1 MGRFVLRRTESGRE
15 KIAQVLGDA
24 SLGGVRSCILNYMR
38 FAPKERF
45 CFDFFVYE
53 ESGCA
58 DLICEGSGAPADG
71 KSPQNGGANGNAGKG
86 GCLQGSGG
94 AETAAGRIPGDFAE
108 EVRAIDPEAKVF
120 SFPRI
125 DRHPLAAMRALRR
138 AFRDG
143 GYAAVHAHMTT
154 LSALVL
160 PAAKAA
166 GVPVRICHAHSSFDR
181 QSDHCFAKAALRPFA
196 AIFAT
201 HRMACGKLA
210 AESLYRKKADEA
222 FILPNAVDLSR
233 FACAAPAILPQGFAP
248 AALPQGSASAAPAQG
263 LPPALP
269 QNIRLLLFAGRFVP
283 QKNLFFLLDAFAAA
297 LPLRPMALALLG
309 DGPQKEALR
318 AHAKMRGIEKSV
330 LFLPPQDPAP
340 WYAAADAL
348 VLPSLYEGLPVVAA
362 EAQAAGI
369 ACLFSDKVT
378 READICGGAKFL
390 PLDTEIWAQA
400 MAGGLPPKAD
410 NAAKLAAAH
419 YDIRTEAA
427 RLTDFYAAALAEALR

>member
-1 MGRFVLRRTESGRE
+1 MGSFVLRRTESGRE

-53 ESGCA
+53 A
-58 DLICEGSGAPADG
+58 
-71 KSPQNGGANGNAGKG
+71 
-86 GCLQGSGG
+86 SGG

-108 EVRAIDPEAKVF
+108 EVRAIEPEAKVF

-166 GVPVRICHAHSSFDR
+166 GVPVRICHAHSSFDG

-233 FACAAPAILPQGFAP
+233 FACAAPAI
-248 AALPQGSASAAPAQG
+248 LPQGSASAAPAQG

>member
-1 MGRFVLRRTESGRE
+1 MGRFVLRRTESGRV

-53 ESGCA
+53 
-58 DLICEGSGAPADG
+58 GSGAPADG
-71 KSPQNGGANGNAGKG
+71 ESPQNGGANGNADKGGANGNAGKG

-94 AETAAGRIPGDFAE
+94 AEKAAGRIPGDFAE

-196 AIFAT
+196 AICAT

-233 FACAAPAILPQGFAP
+233 FACAAPAILPQDFSP
-248 AALPQGSASAAPAQG
+248 AALPQGSAPAAPAQG

-309 DGPQKEALR
+309 DGPQEEALR

-348 VLPSLYEGLPVVAA
+348 VLPSLYEGMPVVAA

-378 READICGGAKFL
+378 READICGRAKFL

-400 MAGGLPPKAD
+400 MAGGLPPRAD

>member
-1 MGRFVLRRTESGRE
+1 MGRFVLRRTESGRV

-53 ESGCA
+53 
-58 DLICEGSGAPADG
+58 
-71 KSPQNGGANGNAGKG
+71 
-86 GCLQGSGG
+86 GSGG
-94 AETAAGRIPGDFAE
+94 FAEKSAGRIPGGFAE

-138 AFRDG
+138 AFRDS

-233 FACAAPAILPQGFAP
+233 FACAAPAILPQDFAP
-248 AALPQGSASAAPAQG
+248 AA
-263 LPPALP
+263 ALP
-269 QNIRLLLFAGRFVP
+269 RAERMLLFAGRFVP

-348 VLPSLYEGLPVVAA
+348 VLPSLYEGMPVVAA

-427 RLTDFYAAALAEALR
+427 RLTDFYAAALTEALR

>member
-1 MGRFVLRRTESGRE
+1 MGRFVLRRTESGRV

-53 ESGCA
+53 GSGGP
-58 DLICEGSGAPADG
+58 DDFILEGSG
-71 KSPQNGGANGNAGKG
+71 
-86 GCLQGSGG
+86 GS
-94 AETAAGRIPGDFAE
+94 AEKAAGRIPGDFAE

-233 FACAAPAILPQGFAP
+233 FACAAPAILPQDFSP

-269 QNIRLLLFAGRFVP
+269 QNIRLLLFAGRLVP

-400 MAGGLPPKAD
+400 MAGDLPPKAD

>member
-1 MGRFVLRRTESGRE
+1 MGRFVLRRTESGRV

-53 ESGCA
+53 
-58 DLICEGSGAPADG
+58 
-71 KSPQNGGANGNAGKG
+71 
-86 GCLQGSGG
+86 GSGG

-233 FACAAPAILPQGFAP
+233 FACAAPAILPQDFSPA
-248 AALPQGSASAAPAQG
+248 AALPRAE
-263 LPPALP
+263 
-269 QNIRLLLFAGRFVP
+269 RMLLFAGRFVP

-297 LPLRPMALALLG
+297 LPLRPMTLALLG

-348 VLPSLYEGLPVVAA
+348 VLPSLYEGMPVVAA

-378 READICGGAKFL
+378 READICGEARFL
-390 PLDTEIWAQA
+390 PLDTGIWAQA

>member
-1 MGRFVLRRTESGRE
+1 MGRFVLRRTESGRV

-45 CFDFFVYE
+45 CFDFSVY
-53 ESGCA
+53 
-58 DLICEGSGAPADG
+58 EGSGGFAE
-71 KSPQNGGANGNAGKG
+71 KS
-86 GCLQGSGG
+86 
-94 AETAAGRIPGDFAE
+94 AGRIPGGFAE
-108 EVRAIDPEAKVF
+108 EMRAIDPEAKVF

-210 AESLYRKKADEA
+210 AESLYRK
-222 FILPNAVDLSR
+222 R
-233 FACAAPAILPQGFAP
+233 RTR
-248 AALPQGSASAAPAQG
+248 
-263 LPPALP
+263 
-269 QNIRLLLFAGRFVP
+269 RL
-283 QKNLFFLLDAFAAA
+283 
-297 LPLRPMALALLG
+297 
-309 DGPQKEALR
+309 
-318 AHAKMRGIEKSV
+318 
-330 LFLPPQDPAP
+330 
-340 WYAAADAL
+340 
-348 VLPSLYEGLPVVAA
+348 
-362 EAQAAGI
+362 
-369 ACLFSDKVT
+369 
-378 READICGGAKFL
+378 
-390 PLDTEIWAQA
+390 
-400 MAGGLPPKAD
+400 
-410 NAAKLAAAH
+410 
-419 YDIRTEAA
+419 
-427 RLTDFYAAALAEALR
+427 FYPTP

>member
-1 MGRFVLRRTESGRE
+1 MGRFVLRRTESGRL

-53 ESGCA
+53 GSGGA

-233 FACAAPAILPQGFAP
+233 FASASPAVLPQSFAP
-248 AALPQGSASAAPAQG
+248 ASPAQKM
-263 LPPALP
+263 
-269 QNIRLLLFAGRFVP
+269 RLLVFAGRFVP

-348 VLPSLYEGLPVVAA
+348 VLPSLYEGMPVVAA

-369 ACLFSDKVT
+369 VCLFSDKVT
-378 READICGGAKFL
+378 READICGEARFL

>member
-1 MGRFVLRRTESGRE
+1 MGRFVLRRTESGRV

-53 ESGCA
+53 ASGGA

-86 GCLQGSGG
+86 GCLQESGG
-94 AETAAGRIPGDFAE
+94 AEKSAGRIPGGFAA

-248 AALPQGSASAAPAQG
+248 AA
-263 LPPALP
+263 ALP
-269 QNIRLLLFAGRFVP
+269 RAERMLLFAGRFVP

-348 VLPSLYEGLPVVAA
+348 VLPSLYEGMPVVAA

>member
-1 MGRFVLRRTESGRE
+1 MGRFVLRRTESGRV

-53 ESGCA
+53 
-58 DLICEGSGAPADG
+58 
-71 KSPQNGGANGNAGKG
+71 
-86 GCLQGSGG
+86 GSGG
-94 AETAAGRIPGDFAE
+94 FAEKSAGRIPGGFAE

-233 FACAAPAILPQGFAP
+233 FACAAPAILPQDFSPA
-248 AALPQGSASAAPAQG
+248 AALPRAE
-263 LPPALP
+263 
-269 QNIRLLLFAGRFVP
+269 RMLLFAGRFVP

-348 VLPSLYEGLPVVAA
+348 VLPSLYEGMPVVAA

>member
-1 MGRFVLRRTESGRE
+1 MGRFVLRRTESGRV

-53 ESGCA
+53 A
-58 DLICEGSGAPADG
+58 
-71 KSPQNGGANGNAGKG
+71 
-86 GCLQGSGG
+86 SGG
-94 AETAAGRIPGDFAE
+94 FAEKSAGRIPGVFAE

-166 GVPVRICHAHSSFDR
+166 GVPVRICHAHSSFDG

-222 FILPNAVDLSR
+222 FILPNAIDVSR
-233 FACAAPAILPQGFAP
+233 FACAAPAILPQDFSPA
-248 AALPQGSASAAPAQG
+248 AALPRAE
-263 LPPALP
+263 
-269 QNIRLLLFAGRFVP
+269 RMLLFAGRFVP

-348 VLPSLYEGLPVVAA
+348 VLPSLYEGMPVVAA

>member
-1 MGRFVLRRTESGRE
+1 MGRFVLRRTESGRV

-53 ESGCA
+53 
-58 DLICEGSGAPADG
+58 
-71 KSPQNGGANGNAGKG
+71 
-86 GCLQGSGG
+86 GSGG
-94 AETAAGRIPGDFAE
+94 FAEKSAGRIPGDFAE

-138 AFRDG
+138 AFRAG

-166 GVPVRICHAHSSFDR
+166 GVPVRICHAHSSFDG

-233 FACAAPAILPQGFAP
+233 FACAAPAILPQDFSPA
-248 AALPQGSASAAPAQG
+248 AALPRAE
-263 LPPALP
+263 
-269 QNIRLLLFAGRFVP
+269 RMLLFAGRFVP

-348 VLPSLYEGLPVVAA
+348 VLPSLYEGMPVVAA

>member
-1 MGRFVLRRTESGRE
+1 M
-15 KIAQVLGDA
+15 
-24 SLGGVRSCILNYMR
+24 
-38 FAPKERF
+38 
-45 CFDFFVYE
+45 
-53 ESGCA
+53 
-58 DLICEGSGAPADG
+58 
-71 KSPQNGGANGNAGKG
+71 
-86 GCLQGSGG
+86 
-94 AETAAGRIPGDFAE
+94 
-108 EVRAIDPEAKVF
+108 
-120 SFPRI
+120 
-125 DRHPLAAMRALRR
+125 
-138 AFRDG
+138 
-143 GYAAVHAHMTT
+143 
-154 LSALVL
+154 
-160 PAAKAA
+160 
-166 GVPVRICHAHSSFDR
+166 
-181 QSDHCFAKAALRPFA
+181 
-196 AIFAT
+196 
-201 HRMACGKLA
+201 
-210 AESLYRKKADEA
+210 
-222 FILPNAVDLSR
+222 
-233 FACAAPAILPQGFAP
+233 
-248 AALPQGSASAAPAQG
+248 
-263 LPPALP
+263 
-269 QNIRLLLFAGRFVP
+269 RLLVFAGRFAP

-348 VLPSLYEGLPVVAA
+348 VLPSLYEGMPVVAA
-362 EAQAAGI
+362 EAQAARI

>member
-1 MGRFVLRRTESGRE
+1 MGRFVLRRTESGRL
-15 KIAQVLGDA
+15 KAAQVLGDA
-24 SLGGVRSCILNYMR
+24 ALGGVRSCILNYMR

-53 ESGCA
+53 ESG
-58 DLICEGSGAPADG
+58 GF
-71 KSPQNGGANGNAGKG
+71 
-86 GCLQGSGG
+86 
-94 AETAAGRIPGDFAE
+94 AETATGRIPGGFAA
-108 EVRAIDPEAKVF
+108 EVRAIDPEANVF
-120 SFPRI
+120 SFPRL
-125 DRHPLAAMRALRR
+125 DRHPLAAMRSLRR
-138 AFRDG
+138 AFRAG

-181 QSDHCFAKAALRPFA
+181 QSDHFFAKAALRPFA
-196 AIFAT
+196 AACAT

-210 AESLYRKKADEA
+210 AESLYRCRASEA
-222 FILPNAVDLSR
+222 VILPNAIDVSR
-233 FACAAPAILPQGFAP
+233 FASASPAVLPQGFAP
-248 AALPQGSASAAPAQG
+248 AAPAQKM
-263 LPPALP
+263 
-269 QNIRLLLFAGRFVP
+269 RLLVFVGRFVP

-309 DGPQKEALR
+309 SGPQKEALR
-318 AHAKMRGIEKSV
+318 AHAKERGIVKNV

-348 VLPSLYEGLPVVAA
+348 VLPSLYEGMPVVAA

-378 READICGGAKFL
+378 READICGETRFL
-390 PLDTEIWAQA
+390 PLDTGIWAQA
-400 MAGGLPPKAD
+400 MAGVLPPKAD
-410 NAAKLAAAH
+410 NAAKLADAH
-419 YDIRTEAA
+419 FDIRTEAA
-427 RLTDFYAAALAEALR
+427 RLTDFYASACQEAGIR

>member
-1 MGRFVLRRTESGRE
+1 MHNT
-15 KIAQVLGDA
+15 DA
-24 SLGGVRSCILNYMR
+24 L
-38 FAPKERF
+38 
-45 CFDFFVYE
+45 
-53 ESGCA
+53 
-58 DLICEGSGAPADG
+58 
-71 KSPQNGGANGNAGKG
+71 
-86 GCLQGSGG
+86 
-94 AETAAGRIPGDFAE
+94 
-108 EVRAIDPEAKVF
+108 
-120 SFPRI
+120 
-125 DRHPLAAMRALRR
+125 
-138 AFRDG
+138 
-143 GYAAVHAHMTT
+143 
-154 LSALVL
+154 
-160 PAAKAA
+160 
-166 GVPVRICHAHSSFDR
+166 SSFDR
-181 QSDHCFAKAALRPFA
+181 QSDHCFTKAALRPFA

-233 FACAAPAILPQGFAP
+233 FACAAPAILPQDFAP
-248 AALPQGSASAAPAQG
+248 AA
-263 LPPALP
+263 ALP
-269 QNIRLLLFAGRFVP
+269 RAERMLLFAGRFVP

-348 VLPSLYEGLPVVAA
+348 VLPSLYEGMPVVAA

>member
-1 MGRFVLRRTESGRE
+1 MGRFVLRRTESGRV

-53 ESGCA
+53 GSGGA

-94 AETAAGRIPGDFAE
+94 AETAAGRIPGGFAE
-108 EVRAIDPEAKVF
+108 EVRAIDPEANVF

-196 AIFAT
+196 AACAT

-233 FACAAPAILPQGFAP
+233 FACAAPAILPQDFSP
-248 AALPQGSASAAPAQG
+248 AALPQGSASAAPAQKM
-263 LPPALP
+263 
-269 QNIRLLLFAGRFVP
+269 RLLVFAGRFAP

>member
-1 MGRFVLRRTESGRE
+1 MGRFVLRRTESGRV

-53 ESGCA
+53 GSGGA

-210 AESLYRKKADEA
+210 AGSLDRKKADEA
-222 FILPNAVDLSR
+222 CILPNAVDLSR
-233 FACAAPAILPQGFAP
+233 FACAAPAILPQDFAP
-248 AALPQGSASAAPAQG
+248 AA
-263 LPPALP
+263 ALP
-269 QNIRLLLFAGRFVP
+269 RAERMLLFAGRFVP

-348 VLPSLYEGLPVVAA
+348 VLPSLYEGMPVVAA

>member
-1 MGRFVLRRTESGRE
+1 MGRFVLRRTESGRV

-53 ESGCA
+53 A
-58 DLICEGSGAPADG
+58 
-71 KSPQNGGANGNAGKG
+71 
-86 GCLQGSGG
+86 SGG
-94 AETAAGRIPGDFAE
+94 FAEKSAGRIPGGFAA

-233 FACAAPAILPQGFAP
+233 FACAAPAILPQNFSP
-248 AALPQGSASAAPAQG
+248 AALPQGSASAAPAQKM
-263 LPPALP
+263 
-269 QNIRLLLFAGRFVP
+269 RLLVFAGRFAP

>member
-1 MGRFVLRRTESGRE
+1 MGRFVLRRTESGRV

-53 ESGCA
+53 GSGGA

-160 PAAKAA
+160 PAAKVA

-196 AIFAT
+196 AACAT

-210 AESLYRKKADEA
+210 AESLYRSRANEA
-222 FILPNAVDLSR
+222 VILPNAIDVSR
-233 FACAAPAILPQGFAP
+233 FASASPAVLPQSFAP

-283 QKNLFFLLDAFAAA
+283 QKNLFFLLDAFAAE

-318 AHAKMRGIEKSV
+318 AQAKMRGIEKGG
-330 LFLPPQDPAP
+330 LLLPPQAP
-340 WYAAADAL
+340 
-348 VLPSLYEGLPVVAA
+348 
-362 EAQAAGI
+362 
-369 ACLFSDKVT
+369 
-378 READICGGAKFL
+378 
-390 PLDTEIWAQA
+390 
-400 MAGGLPPKAD
+400 PPW
-410 NAAKLAAAH
+410 
-419 YDIRTEAA
+419 
-427 RLTDFYAAALAEALR
+427 

>member
-1 MGRFVLRRTESGRE
+1 MGRFVLRRTESGRV

-53 ESGCA
+53 GSGGA

-108 EVRAIDPEAKVF
+108 EVRAIDPEANVF

-196 AIFAT
+196 AACAT

-233 FACAAPAILPQGFAP
+233 FACAAPAILPQDFSP
-248 AALPQGSASAAPAQG
+248 AALPQGSASAAPAQKM
-263 LPPALP
+263 
-269 QNIRLLLFAGRFVP
+269 RLLVFAGRFAP

>member
-1 MGRFVLRRTESGRE
+1 MGRFVLRRTDSGRV

-24 SLGGVRSCILNYMR
+24 ALGGVRSCILNYMR

-53 ESGCA
+53 
-58 DLICEGSGAPADG
+58 
-71 KSPQNGGANGNAGKG
+71 
-86 GCLQGSGG
+86 GSGG
-94 AETAAGRIPGDFAE
+94 SAEKNAGRIPGDFAE

-120 SFPRI
+120 PFPRL

-181 QSDHCFAKAALRPFA
+181 QSDHFFVKAALRPFA
-196 AIFAT
+196 AVCAT
-201 HRMACGKLA
+201 HRIACGKLA

-222 FILPNAVDLSR
+222 VILPNAVDVSR
-233 FACAAPAILPQGFAP
+233 FACAAPAALPKSFAPAALPQGFAP
-248 AALPQGSASAAPAQG
+248 AA
-263 LPPALP
+263 ALP
-269 QNIRLLLFAGRFVP
+269 RAERTLLFAGRFVP

-318 AHAKMRGIEKSV
+318 AHAKMRGIENNV

-348 VLPSLYEGLPVVAA
+348 VLPSLYEGMPVVAA

-400 MAGGLPPKAD
+400 MAGGLPPGAD

-419 YDIRTEAA
+419 YDIRTQAA
-427 RLTDFYAAALAEALR
+427 RLTDFYAAALEEALR

>member
-1 MGRFVLRRTESGRE
+1 MGRFVLRRTESGRV

-53 ESGCA
+53 GSGGA

-233 FACAAPAILPQGFAP
+233 FACAAPAILPQDFAP
-248 AALPQGSASAAPAQG
+248 AA
-263 LPPALP
+263 ALP
-269 QNIRLLLFAGRFVP
+269 RAERMLLFAGRFVP

-348 VLPSLYEGLPVVAA
+348 VLPSLYEGMPVVAA

>member
-1 MGRFVLRRTESGRE
+1 MGRFVLRRTESGRV

-53 ESGCA
+53 GSGGA

-248 AALPQGSASAAPAQG
+248 ASPAQKM
-263 LPPALP
+263 
-269 QNIRLLLFAGRFVP
+269 RLLVFAGRFAP

-297 LPLRPMALALLG
+297 LPLCPMALALLG

-348 VLPSLYEGLPVVAA
+348 VLPSLYEGMPVVAA

>member
-1 MGRFVLRRTESGRE
+1 MGRFVLRRTESGRV

-53 ESGCA
+53 A
-58 DLICEGSGAPADG
+58 
-71 KSPQNGGANGNAGKG
+71 
-86 GCLQGSGG
+86 SGG
-94 AETAAGRIPGDFAE
+94 FAEKSAGRIPGDFAE

-210 AESLYRKKADEA
+210 AESLYRRRADEA
-222 FILPNAVDLSR
+222 VILPNAVDISR
-233 FACAAPAILPQGFAP
+233 FACAAPA
-248 AALPQGSASAAPAQG
+248 AALPRAE
-263 LPPALP
+263 
-269 QNIRLLLFAGRFVP
+269 RTLLFAGRFVP

-348 VLPSLYEGLPVVAA
+348 VLPSLYEGMPVVAA

>member
-1 MGRFVLRRTESGRE
+1 MGRFVLRRTESGRV

-53 ESGCA
+53 GSGGA

-233 FACAAPAILPQGFAP
+233 FACAAPAILPQDFAP
-248 AALPQGSASAAPAQG
+248 AA
-263 LPPALP
+263 ALP
-269 QNIRLLLFAGRFVP
+269 RAERMLLFAGRFVP

-330 LFLPPQDPAP
+330 LFLPPQAPAP

-348 VLPSLYEGLPVVAA
+348 VLPSLYEGMPVVAA

>member
-53 ESGCA
+53 GSGGA

-94 AETAAGRIPGDFAE
+94 AEKSAGRIPGDFAE

-233 FACAAPAILPQGFAP
+233 FACAAPAILPQDFSPA
-248 AALPQGSASAAPAQG
+248 AALPRAE
-263 LPPALP
+263 
-269 QNIRLLLFAGRFVP
+269 RMLLFAGRFVP

>member
-1 MGRFVLRRTESGRE
+1 MGRFVLRRTESGRV

-53 ESGCA
+53 
-58 DLICEGSGAPADG
+58 
-71 KSPQNGGANGNAGKG
+71 
-86 GCLQGSGG
+86 GSGG
-94 AETAAGRIPGDFAE
+94 FAEKSAGRIPGGFAE

-233 FACAAPAILPQGFAP
+233 FACAAPAILPQDFAP
-248 AALPQGSASAAPAQG
+248 AA
-263 LPPALP
+263 ALP
-269 QNIRLLLFAGRFVP
+269 RAERMLLFAGRFVP

-348 VLPSLYEGLPVVAA
+348 VLPSLYEGMPVVAA

-427 RLTDFYAAALAEALR
+427 RLTDFYAAALTEALR

>member
-53 ESGCA
+53 
-58 DLICEGSGAPADG
+58 
-71 KSPQNGGANGNAGKG
+71 
-86 GCLQGSGG
+86 GSGG
-94 AETAAGRIPGDFAE
+94 FAEKSAGRIPGGFAE

-222 FILPNAVDLSR
+222 FILPNAVDVSR
-233 FACAAPAILPQGFAP
+233 FAHAAP

-348 VLPSLYEGLPVVAA
+348 VLPSLYEGMPVVAA

>member
-1 MGRFVLRRTESGRE
+1 MGRFVLRRTESGRV

-53 ESGCA
+53 GSGGA

-166 GVPVRICHAHSSFDR
+166 GVPVRICHAHSSFDG

-248 AALPQGSASAAPAQG
+248 AA
-263 LPPALP
+263 ALP
-269 QNIRLLLFAGRFVP
+269 RAERMLLFAGRFVP

-348 VLPSLYEGLPVVAA
+348 VLPSLYEGMPVVAA

>member
-1 MGRFVLRRTESGRE
+1 MGRFVLRRTESGRV

-53 ESGCA
+53 
-58 DLICEGSGAPADG
+58 
-71 KSPQNGGANGNAGKG
+71 
-86 GCLQGSGG
+86 GSGG

-210 AESLYRKKADEA
+210 AESLYRKKANEA
-222 FILPNAVDLSR
+222 FILPNAIDVSR
-233 FACAAPAILPQGFAP
+233 FASASPAVLPQSFAP
-248 AALPQGSASAAPAQG
+248 ASPAQKM
-263 LPPALP
+263 
-269 QNIRLLLFAGRFVP
+269 RLLVFAGRFVP

-348 VLPSLYEGLPVVAA
+348 VLPSLYEGMPVVAA

-369 ACLFSDKVT
+369 VCLFSDKVT
-378 READICGGAKFL
+378 READICGEARFL

>member
-1 MGRFVLRRTESGRE
+1 MGRFVLRRTESGRV

-53 ESGCA
+53 
-58 DLICEGSGAPADG
+58 
-71 KSPQNGGANGNAGKG
+71 
-86 GCLQGSGG
+86 GSGG
-94 AETAAGRIPGDFAE
+94 FAEKSAGRIPGGFAE

-233 FACAAPAILPQGFAP
+233 FACAAPAILPQDFAP
-248 AALPQGSASAAPAQG
+248 AA
-263 LPPALP
+263 ALP
-269 QNIRLLLFAGRFVP
+269 RAERMLLFAGRFVP

-348 VLPSLYEGLPVVAA
+348 VLPSLYEGMPVVAA

>member
-1 MGRFVLRRTESGRE
+1 MGRFVLRRTESGRV

-53 ESGCA
+53 GSGGA

-166 GVPVRICHAHSSFDR
+166 GVPVRICHAHSSFDG

-233 FACAAPAILPQGFAP
+233 FACAAPAILPQDFAP
-248 AALPQGSASAAPAQG
+248 AA
-263 LPPALP
+263 ALP
-269 QNIRLLLFAGRFVP
+269 RAERMLLFAGRFVP

-348 VLPSLYEGLPVVAA
+348 VLPSLYEGMPVVAA

>member
-1 MGRFVLRRTESGRE
+1 MGRFVLRRTESGRL
-15 KIAQVLGDA
+15 KAAQVLGDA

-53 ESGCA
+53 ESGGFA
-58 DLICEGSGAPADG
+58 E
-71 KSPQNGGANGNAGKG
+71 KS
-86 GCLQGSGG
+86 
-94 AETAAGRIPGDFAE
+94 AGRIPGGFAE

-210 AESLYRKKADEA
+210 AESLYRKKANEA
-222 FILPNAVDLSR
+222 FILPNAIDVSR
-233 FACAAPAILPQGFAP
+233 FASASPAVLPQSFAP
-248 AALPQGSASAAPAQG
+248 ASPAQKM
-263 LPPALP
+263 
-269 QNIRLLLFAGRFVP
+269 RLLVFAGRFVP

-348 VLPSLYEGLPVVAA
+348 VLPSLYEGMPVVAA

-369 ACLFSDKVT
+369 VCLFSDKVT
-378 READICGGAKFL
+378 READICGEARFL

>member
-1 MGRFVLRRTESGRE
+1 MGRFVLRRTESGRV

-53 ESGCA
+53 GSGGSA
-58 DLICEGSGAPADG
+58 DFISEGSG
-71 KSPQNGGANGNAGKG
+71 
-86 GCLQGSGG
+86 GS
-94 AETAAGRIPGDFAE
+94 AETAAGRIPGGFAA
-108 EVRAIDPEAKVF
+108 EVRAIDPEANVF
-120 SFPRI
+120 SFPRL

-196 AIFAT
+196 AVCAT

-233 FACAAPAILPQGFAP
+233 FACAAPAILPQDFAP
-248 AALPQGSASAAPAQG
+248 AA
-263 LPPALP
+263 ALP
-269 QNIRLLLFAGRFVP
+269 RAERMLLFAGRFVP

-348 VLPSLYEGLPVVAA
+348 VLPSLYEGMPVVAA

>member
-24 SLGGVRSCILNYMR
+24 ALGGVRSCILNYMR

-53 ESGCA
+53 
-58 DLICEGSGAPADG
+58 
-71 KSPQNGGANGNAGKG
+71 
-86 GCLQGSGG
+86 GSGG

-196 AIFAT
+196 AICAT

-233 FACAAPAILPQGFAP
+233 FACAAPAILPQDFAP
-248 AALPQGSASAAPAQG
+248 AA
-263 LPPALP
+263 ALP
-269 QNIRLLLFAGRFVP
+269 RAERMLLFAGRFVP